1 MNGHTSFDVGCELIR
16 LHDQAREL
24 GQAGWGLPPHLNHAI
39 RELTRMWDAAR
50 RRDLAEQERA
60 A

>member
-1 MNGHTSFDVGCELIR
+1 MNTLTSFDVGCELIR

-24 GQAGWGLPPHLNHAI
+24 GQVGWGLPPHLVHAI
-39 RELTRMWDAAR
+39 HQLTGVWDAAR
-50 RRDLAEQERA
+50 RRDLGECA